1 MRGIGLVLLII
12 IMVVGCNGAPSP
24 HNSGYI
30 DLYLKDMPTVDLLAQ
45 SGEPDSC
52 EFIALETREE
62 CLIDMIDEVVVT
74 DSIILVHGPFEMVLH
89 IFDRKGK
96 YINTISGGRG
106 AGEPETLRVW
116 YVDTTNNRISNLDL
130 YSGSWMHYTFAGE
143 HIETIPIDD
152 SLRKILSPEYI
163 ADIAPIDDEHFL
175 AVYSDGS
182 TIDHKFNILSRKD
195 MSVVDGFVK
204 QRHWEGFDFQCSSVS
219 IVGVGEFMSFAPMYD
234 TIYSLNADYKV
245 RPKYVVHGERK
256 PITSQVIDVVNNMS
270 PADRLFYIF
279 NQNYSIGIG
288 MAYATKNYICMYI
301 NGLNQRCY
309 RIIGN
314 LATNSFSKLLLPE
327 SDEDIQSYNTQWF
340 RGSTDDG
347 FIGFVS
353 PVNLI
358 KDKDKS
364 FVQNHLQLREIC
376 MNLKEDDNPIIGIY
390 YVKE

>member
-1 MRGIGLVLLII
+1 MA
-12 IMVVGCNGAPSP
+12 GCNGAPSP

-74 DSIILVHGPFEMVLH
+74 DSMILVHGPFETVLH

-143 HIETIPIDD
+143 YIETVPMDD
-152 SLRKILSPEYI
+152 SLRKILRPEYI
-163 ADIAPIDDEHFL
+163 ADIVPINNEHFL

-182 TIDHKFNILSRKD
+182 TIDYKFYLLLRKD

-204 QRHWEGFDFQCSSVS
+204 QRHWEGLNFQNSSVS
-219 IVGVGEFMSFAPMYD
+219 IVGVEEFMTFLPMND
-234 TIYSLNADYKV
+234 TIYSLNGDNKIL
-245 RPKYVVHGERK
+245 PKYVVHGERK
-256 PITSQVIDVVNNMS
+256 PLTSQVIDIVNNT
-270 PADRLFYIF
+270 PVEDRLFYLF
-279 NQNYSIGIG
+279 NNDYSMGVS
-288 MAYATKNYICMYI
+288 MVYATKNHICMYI
-301 NGLNQRCY
+301 NGINQNTY

-314 LATNSFSKLLLPE
+314 IAKNTFSKMLMPE
-327 SDEDIQSYNTQWF
+327 SQEDLLSYKTQWF

-347 FIGFVS
+347 FIGIIY
-353 PVNLI
+353 PMYLI
-358 KDKDKS
+358 KEKDAF